1 MYSKIPYIHTVA
13 LYNIGFTVR
22 QENSNFEWRFQ
33 GGGHEKTWN
42 SALIGLQH
50 IEDVNDLCHWE
61 KAAGKKKII
70 FWYSIN
76 IVLYRIQCHLIL
88 TKKSKKKKK
97 PEPAQQG
104 MDLTPEDL
112 CSDCQASAQLWAK
125 SMMRT
130 SWMRMKR
137 RPPAIPKYIQVGPK
151 PPCGM
156 KKAPTQPPMMRRYFR
171 PQNPFCRPA
180 LE

>member
-1 MYSKIPYIHTVA
+1 MPLGKSCREEKDNFFGIQATFCCTEYSVIH
-13 LYNIGFTVR
+13 
-22 QENSNFEWRFQ
+22 
-33 GGGHEKTWN
+33 
-42 SALIGLQH
+42 
-50 IEDVNDLCHWE
+50 
-61 KAAGKKKII
+61 
-70 FWYSIN
+70 
-76 IVLYRIQCHLIL
+76 
-88 TKKSKKKKK
+88 KKSKKKKK
-97 PEPAQQG
+97 PVPPVQHG

-180 LE
+180 LL